1 MDGAH
6 LLAVLANHLLLISIF
21 VKKFGYS
28 DVRAEEILVDGVSV
42 ILNGLWL
49 NWRVIL
55 SASMLLEV
63 AVLDVRVAHAAAVR
77 RSCSTSTFLPICTC
91 CCQHRLRV
99 QRVIISQERFA
110 RIAPIL
116 SLPECR
122 DSHVL
127 CNLGGVFA
135 EALFKSFHKVHEVLH
150 GVLLVT
156 DLLLVA

>member
-63 AVLDVRVAHAAAVR
+63 AVLDVGVAHAAAVR
-77 RSCSTSTFLPICTC
+77 
-91 CCQHRLRV
+91 
-99 QRVIISQERFA
+99 
-110 RIAPIL
+110 
-116 SLPECR
+116 
-122 DSHVL
+122 
-127 CNLGGVFA
+127 
-135 EALFKSFHKVHEVLH
+135 
-150 GVLLVT
+150 
-156 DLLLVA
+156 

>member
-63 AVLDVRVAHAAAVR
+63 AVLDVGVAHAAAIS
-77 RSCSTSTFLPICTC
+77 RSCSTSAFLPICTC
-91 CCQHRLRV
+91 CC
-99 QRVIISQERFA
+99 
-110 RIAPIL
+110 
-116 SLPECR
+116 
-122 DSHVL
+122 
-127 CNLGGVFA
+127 
-135 EALFKSFHKVHEVLH
+135 
-150 GVLLVT
+150 
-156 DLLLVA
+156 